1 MVPVALALECRPNY
15 DELMHKGR
23 TAGMQQLCTYGPKS
37 LISEEQED
45 HMLPN
50 LAASRLVG
58 ALVESMLLI
67 DSSSWLQVHNSLCML
82 TIDLLGSEEQK
93 KQLLPDLAALKTIGA
108 WGLTEPSNGS
118 DAAALQT
125 TAKKVEGGW
134 ELNGAKR
141 WIGNAT
147 FADYTVIWARSSETN
162 QVRVYADIKT
172 LDGCSFLALLCNLV
186 HSDVATSLEHMHND
200 GATSKEHMHSQGAT
214 SLKCKWQLSNRP
226 VLAV

>member
-1 MVPVALALECRPNY
+1 
-15 DELMHKGR
+15 
-23 TAGMQQLCTYGPKS
+23 
-37 LISEEQED
+37 
-45 HMLPN
+45 
-50 LAASRLVG
+50 
-58 ALVESMLLI
+58 
-67 DSSSWLQVHNSLCML
+67 ML

-93 KQLLPDLAALKTIGA
+93 KQLLPDLAALKTVGA

-162 QVRVYADIKT
+162 QVSVIVAVCKLWPVISCIHQYC
-172 LDGCSFLALLCNLV
+172 CSFFSPC
-186 HSDVATSLEHMHND
+186 SF
-200 GATSKEHMHSQGAT
+200 
-214 SLKCKWQLSNRP
+214 
-226 VLAV
+226 

>member
-1 MVPVALALECRPNY
+1 ML
-15 DELMHKGR
+15 LMSSPQR
-23 TAGMQQLCTYGPKS
+23 VLLTCTRRLNVVNAIQQLCSTRRINSPC
-37 LISEEQED
+37 
-45 HMLPN
+45 
-50 LAASRLVG
+50 
-58 ALVESMLLI
+58 LLTSNAHTDAQI
-67 DSSSWLQVHNSLCML
+67 VLQVHNSLCML

-93 KQLLPDLAALKTIGA
+93 KQLLPDLAALTTVGA

-162 QVRVYADIKT
+162 QVSVIYIAERAMAICT
-172 LDGCSFLALLCNLV
+172 MRGLFAFCF
-186 HSDVATSLEHMHND
+186 SLF
-200 GATSKEHMHSQGAT
+200 S
-214 SLKCKWQLSNRP
+214 
-226 VLAV
+226 

>member
-1 MVPVALALECRPNY
+1 
-15 DELMHKGR
+15 
-23 TAGMQQLCTYGPKS
+23 
-37 LISEEQED
+37 
-45 HMLPN
+45 
-50 LAASRLVG
+50 
-58 ALVESMLLI
+58 
-67 DSSSWLQVHNSLCML
+67 ML

-162 QVRVYADIKT
+162 QVRVLKT
-172 LDGCSFLALLCNLV
+172 PEPLMVVAFLLYY
-186 HSDVATSLEHMHND
+186 ATSCTVMLQQ
-200 GATSKEHMHSQGAT
+200 A
-214 SLKCKWQLSNRP
+214 
-226 VLAV
+226 